1 MSGETLHYKR
11 YLGLKIGQYCQVHEH
26 EEPRN
31 IQVSRTKGGIFLG
44 PSGNKQ
50 GGFRF
55 MSLNSAK
62 NVTRRIWDTIPMP
75 DTVITRVNEIAYN
88 EPYQFIFADRRG
100 LPIVDDAIT
109 VVDRD
114 ADDSNKNQAPQD
126 PHCKL
131 QAIEEIEE
139 EPVITDRKI
148 DLNINHETPTEQVQA
163 PEEPPAYLVT
173 VTGQPPMTET
183 NITHQP
189 RSGVRISSRVRTQ
202 NNSYPRSM

>member
-1 MSGETLHYKR
+1 MGR
-11 YLGLKIGQYCQVHEH
+11 
-26 EEPRN
+26 
-31 IQVSRTKGGIFLG
+31 
-44 PSGNKQ
+44 
-50 GGFRF
+50 
-55 MSLNSAK
+55 
-62 NVTRRIWDTIPMP
+62 DTDYI
-75 DTVITRVNEIAYN
+75 
-88 EPYQFIFADRRG
+88 
-100 LPIVDDAIT
+100 
-109 VVDRD
+109 
-114 ADDSNKNQAPQD
+114 NKNQAPQD

-163 PEEPPAYLVT
+163 PEEPPAYLIT